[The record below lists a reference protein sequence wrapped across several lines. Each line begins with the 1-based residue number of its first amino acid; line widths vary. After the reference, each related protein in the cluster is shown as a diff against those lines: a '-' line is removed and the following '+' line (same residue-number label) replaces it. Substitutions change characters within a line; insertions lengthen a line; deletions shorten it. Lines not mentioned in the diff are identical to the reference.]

1 MIRPYKQQD
10 KQELFKV
17 FYLNTPKY
25 FDRTEANDFEK
36 FLQQYKDT
44 YFVIEENHKI
54 IGGCGFYKTNNE
66 GHISWIFLHPDS
78 QGKGGGK
85 KIVEYCLKNLEDD
98 SSIEII
104 IVETSQHAYKFFNAF
119 GFDIVKKEKD
129 YWAKGLDLYRMEMS
143 RK

>member
-66 GHISWIFLHPDS
+66 YIF
-78 QGKGGGK
+78 
-85 KIVEYCLKNLEDD
+85 NR
-98 SSIEII
+98 
-104 IVETSQHAYKFFNAF
+104 N
-119 GFDIVKKEKD
+119 IVKDK
-129 YWAKGLDLYRMEMS
+129 Y
-143 RK
+143 